1 MPPHNKSSSPLLSPC
16 HTALFN
22 TENDPKGYHFTD
34 EHLEPHR
41 EPCPFTSRRW
51 TCAPAPRRDRASAA
65 GSAST
70 SQKPLPPRPS
80 PLPPE
85 SWAGR
90 GHGFWG
96 GPGMGTTGL
105 PPGPLPGPLLSPPW
119 RPVWRSEGGGGLQ
132 GSGTRRSLRAQASPR
147 PRPRARRAAFDTPAG
162 APPPPRPAQIPGP
175 ALCNPAPTWRL
186 QSSLPPGAR
195 QTMAPA
201 EKKGNGSC
209 AEGAPRPALELRFPG
224 ASAAT
229 PFWMTS

>member
-22 TENDPKGYHFTD
+22 TENDPKGYYFTD

-41 EPCPFTSRRW
+41 EPCPFTSWRW
-51 TCAPAPRRDRASAA
+51 TCAPAPRCDRASAA
-65 GSAST
+65 GSTST

-147 PRPRARRAAFDTPAG
+147 PRPRARRAALTHLQGLRRRPGQRRFQ
-162 APPPPRPAQIPGP
+162 APPSA
-175 ALCNPAPTWRL
+175 
-186 QSSLPPGAR
+186 
-195 QTMAPA
+195 
-201 EKKGNGSC
+201 
-209 AEGAPRPALELRFPG
+209 APRRPGGSRVLSPLGRDRQWRPLKRKGMAHAQKAPRAPLWNYASQEPRLRLHFG
-224 ASAAT
+224 
-229 PFWMTS
+229 